1 MAVMPVN
8 YIVLAIPVFFVLI
21 ALELAITR
29 WLEKDYYRLSDSLN
43 DLSCGILQQ
52 LLEVFVKTALFAGYL
67 FLYQRYRM
75 MDVPSA
81 SVAAWVLCFLGVDFL
96 YYWFHRLSHEVNAFW
111 AAHVVHHQSEDYN
124 LAVALRQGA
133 FQGWFS
139 WFFYLPLA
147 LVGFPPLMFL
157 TVSSFNTLYQ
167 FWIHT
172 RTIGRLGPL
181 EWVLNTPSNHRVHHG
196 RNPRYIDRNHGGTL
210 IVWDRLFGTY
220 QREEEEPVY
229 GITSPLRSWNP
240 VWANLHYW
248 VELWDQAR
256 QTRRFSDRL
265 RLFVKPPGW
274 RPDDLGGF
282 QQAPEVEAATYRKWD
297 TPVPRWLA
305 AYAFVQFTVVL
316 FAASLMLSRQGALSR
331 GFLAAGAVFVAV
343 SLVALGGLFE
353 RKRWAGPLE
362 AARLL
367 VLGGFLLAGCDDG
380 DGASRPYGEFLLAV
394 DRETFVLRATDAETI
409 RLATENFRGR
419 NSMFPIGPLQRGD
432 GGFNPPWSWHFDPE
446 QVRLT
451 EAAIEVCDGRPSHV
465 QENLSD
471 FLGGYCPWSARVVA
485 LR

>member
-1 MAVMPVN
+1 MPVN

-21 ALELAITR
+21 GLELVITR
-29 WLEKDYYRLSDSLN
+29 LLERDYYRLSDSLN

-52 LLEVFVKTALFAGYL
+52 LLEVFVKTTLFAGYL
-67 FLYQRYRM
+67 FLYDHHRLA
-75 MDVPSA
+75 DVPGASA
-81 SVAAWVLCFLGVDFL
+81 AAWVGCFLGVDFL

-111 AAHVVHHQSEDYN
+111 AAHVVHHQSEEYN

-157 TVSSFNTLYQ
+157 TVSSLNTLYQ

-196 RNPRYIDRNHGGTL
+196 RNPLYIDRNHGGTL

-220 QREEEEPVY
+220 QAEQEEPVY
-229 GITSPLRSWNP
+229 GITTPLRSWNP

-248 VELWDQAR
+248 VELGDKAR
-256 QTRRFSDRL
+256 RTRRLSDRL

-274 RPDDLGGF
+274 QPEDLGGF
-282 QQAPEVEAATYRKWD
+282 QAAPAVDAASYRKWE
-297 TPVPRWLA
+297 TPVPRALA
-305 AYAFVQFTVVL
+305 VYAFVQFSAL
-316 FAASLMLSRQGALSR
+316 LIGASLLLYRQGALSR
-331 GFLAAGAVFVAV
+331 AACAAAAAFITV

-353 RKRWAGPLE
+353 RKRWAAPLE
-362 AARLL
+362 AARLIA
-367 VLGGFLLAGCDDG
+367 LGGFFVLGCSDEG
-380 DGASRPYGEFLLAV
+380 RAARPYAEFLVAV
-394 DRETFVLRATDAETI
+394 GRETFVLRATDPETI
-409 RLATENFRGR
+409 RLAQESFNGR
-419 NSMFPIGPLQRGD
+419 HTPFPIGPLRRGD
-432 GGFNPPWSWHFDPE
+432 GGFNAPWSWHFDPDR
-446 QVRLT
+446 VRMA
-451 EAAIEVCDGRPSHV
+451 EIAIEVCDGQPSYVEQHV
-465 QENLSD
+465 ED
-471 FLGGYCPWSARVVA
+471 FLGGYCPWSGRVVA

>member
-1 MAVMPVN
+1 MPVN

-21 ALELAITR
+21 ALELVITR
-29 WLEKDYYRLSDSLN
+29 ALEKDYYRLSDSLN

-67 FLYQRYRM
+67 YLYRYRVA
-75 MDVPSA
+75 DIPSA
-81 SVAAWVLCFLGVDFL
+81 SVTAWVACFLGVDFL

-147 LVGFPPLMFL
+147 IIGFPPLLFL
-157 TVSSFNTLYQ
+157 AVSSFNTLYQ

-196 RNPRYIDRNHGGTL
+196 RNPKYIDRNHSGTL

-220 QREEEEPVY
+220 QEEEEEPVY
-229 GITSPLRSWNP
+229 GITNPLRSWNP

-248 VELWDQAR
+248 VELWRTAKR
-256 QTRRFSDRL
+256 MRRLSDRL

-274 RPDDLGGF
+274 RPEELGGF
-282 QQAPEVEAATYRKWD
+282 QTAPEVDAATYRKWD

-305 AYAFVQFTVVL
+305 LYGFVQFTAVL
-316 FAASLMLSRQGALSR
+316 LAAALLLFRQGALS
-331 GFLAAGAVFVAV
+331 GAWLLAGAAFIAV

-353 RKRWAGPLE
+353 RKRWAAPLE

-367 VLGGFLLAGCDDG
+367 VLGGFFLVGCDG
-380 DGASRPYGEFLLAV
+380 EPARRPYGEFLVAV
-394 DRETFVLRATDAETI
+394 DRETFVLRATDPETI

-419 NSMFPIGPLQRGD
+419 NAMFPIGPLRRGD
-432 GGFNPPWSWHFDPE
+432 GFNPPWSWHFDPDR
-446 QVRLT
+446 VRLT
-451 EAAIEVCDGRPSHV
+451 EVAIEVCDGRPSYVEEHL
-465 QENLSD
+465 ED
-471 FLGGYCPWSARVVA
+471 FLAGYCPWGARVVG